1 MRQIDITGT
10 QAKLN
15 QASNRA
21 CLLAFSLGISVA
33 ALVVIAWVELWP

>member
-1 MRQIDITGT
+1 MHNPDLTGT
-10 QAKLN
+10 QAKPN

-21 CLLAFSLGISVA
+21 CLLAFSLGIAIS